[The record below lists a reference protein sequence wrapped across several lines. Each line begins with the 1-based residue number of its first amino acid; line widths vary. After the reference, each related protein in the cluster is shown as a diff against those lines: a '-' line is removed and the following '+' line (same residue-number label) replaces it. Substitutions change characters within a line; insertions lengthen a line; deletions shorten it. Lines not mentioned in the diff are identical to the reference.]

1 MGPTWLTWETLRWRN
16 KCVTLGNVLE
26 GTKTRRYIAPPHAS
40 ILFAWSAQQ
49 RNKHEDPLQ
58 VYFKQ
63 ERKSLS
69 VAYLVTLIWSMMPFG
84 FWVCFK
90 WVFSTKATWLPSVSS
105 ALLHKKLLPFVAKS
119 HFYSSRCRTTNH
131 GKPLESTSQE
141 EKGGKKSSG
150 ELWAAGGS
158 ALSPWP
164 PPVPMTQ
171 GHRCGRWTG
180 CLLNGILWQT
190 VVSSVRSCH
199 VLRWRIMELTSAP

>member
-49 RNKHEDPLQ
+49 RNKHEDPLL
-58 VYFKQ
+58 VYLKQ

-141 EKGGKKSSG
+141 EKGGKKKQG
-150 ELWAAGGS
+150 RAVGCRRQCFVTMATTCPYDPGTQVRKVNWLFAEWN
-158 ALSPWP
+158 
-164 PPVPMTQ
+164 PVAN
-171 GHRCGRWTG
+171 CG
-180 CLLNGILWQT
+180 
-190 VVSSVRSCH
+190 
-199 VLRWRIMELTSAP
+199 